1 MAAQFHAKKPDKHIF
16 TAVATLVAVPTLTL
30 ASPPELLS
38 TLHYLVSQLLRL
50 ATPRPL
56 DCPLV
61 SVLPLRGAFI
71 RIRAKPLSEYR
82 QLTTMSTITEDQ
94 SSIAIVS
101 KIIAGSSDMGMSFGT
116 STTSVAF
123 GFIHDL

>member
-1 MAAQFHAKKPDKHIF
+1 MSQP
-16 TAVATLVAVPTLTL
+16 LT
-30 ASPPELLS
+30 
-38 TLHYLVSQLLRL
+38 L

-94 SSIAIVS
+94 SSIATVS
-101 KIIAGSSDMGMSFGT
+101 KIIAGTSDMGMSF
-116 STTSVAF
+116 STATTLHRVDS
-123 GFIHDL
+123 IYNL